1 MLIPRGRPLALN
13 LALQGGGAHGAFT
26 WGVLDRI
33 VEDGRFRYEGISGTS
48 AGAINAVLFASG
60 WLKDGPAGAKA
71 ALEAFWHEVTALAEP
86 LHRSGFASVVT
97 GPGAQLVSPYQINPF
112 DFNPL
117 RELLERLVDF
127 ERLRAERAL
136 SLLIATTALRT
147 GSLRLFTNRDLSAK
161 VVLASACLP
170 WLHQAVEIDG
180 EPHWDGGYVSN
191 PPLVPLIERCP
202 APDVLLIRINP
213 RRRHRLPTSAG
224 DIRNRI
230 GEIVFDQPL
239 ARELAQLDARRG
251 TLAGFTAARRRI
263 ARHRLHVIDGGD
275 QLAELDSGSKLIPVR
290 DTLTEIRA
298 LGRQAASIWLEN
310 GTDARRSE
318 PEPSTMEPA
327 A

>member
-1 MLIPRGRPLALN
+1 
-13 LALQGGGAHGAFT
+13 
-26 WGVLDRI
+26 
-33 VEDGRFRYEGISGTS
+33 
-48 AGAINAVLFASG
+48 
-60 WLKDGPAGAKA
+60 
-71 ALEAFWHEVTALAEP
+71 
-86 LHRSGFASVVT
+86 LHRSGLASIVI
-97 GPGAQLVSPYQINPF
+97 GPAAQLVSPYQINPF

-127 ERLRAERAL
+127 ERLRVER
-136 SLLIATTALRT
+136 SPKLLIAATTLRT

-161 VVLASACLP
+161 AVLASACLP

-202 APDVLLIRINP
+202 APNVLLVRINP
-213 RRRHRLPTSAG
+213 KRRHSLPTSAG

-239 ARELAQLDARRG
+239 ARELAELDARRR
-251 TLAGFTAARRRI
+251 TLLGFTAATRRI

-275 QLAELDSGSKLIPVR
+275 QLAELDPGSKMIPVL

-298 LGRQAASIWLEN
+298 LGRQAASTWLDI

-318 PEPSTMEPA
+318 PEPGAMEA
-327 A
+327 AA

>member
-1 MLIPRGRPLALN
+1 LLIPRGRSFTLN

-26 WGVLDRI
+26 WGVLERL
-33 VEDGRFRYEGISGTS
+33 VEDGRFHYEGISGTS

-60 WLKDGPAGAKA
+60 WLNGGPAGAKA
-71 ALEAFWHEVTALAEP
+71 VLEAFWNEVAALARP
-86 LHRSGFASVVT
+86 LHRSGLTNIAI
-97 GPGAQLVSPYQINPF
+97 GPAAQLVSPYQINPF
-112 DFNPL
+112 DINPL
-117 RELLERLVDF
+117 RDLLERLVDF
-127 ERLRAERAL
+127 ERLRAERSL
-136 SLLIATTALRT
+136 RLLIATTALRT

-170 WLHQAVEIDG
+170 WLHQAVEING
-180 EPHWDGGYVSN
+180 EPFWDGGYVSN

-202 APDVLLIRINP
+202 APDVLLVRINP
-213 RRRHRLPTSAG
+213 KRRHRLPTSVG

-239 ARELAQLDARRG
+239 ARELAELDARRG
-251 TLAGFTAARRRI
+251 KLVGFTAATRRI

-275 QLAELDSGSKLIPVR
+275 QLAELDFGSKLIPVW

-298 LGRQAASIWLEN
+298 LGRQAAGTWLDTS
-310 GTDARRSE
+310 TDAGRREAGSGA
-318 PEPSTMEPA
+318 MEPA